1 MYRTIDD
8 VQKAVLSG
16 VSVLEITEKYL
27 QRIEEHKHL
36 NAFLEVFTDS
46 VLENA
51 SIVDQKIKNG
61 SAGKLAGVVI
71 GIKDNI
77 CYQNHQVSASSKILE
92 GFTSLYTSTVLQRLL
107 DEDAI
112 VIGRLNC
119 DEFAMGSSNET
130 SAYGPVKNNLRPT
143 HVPGGSSGGSA
154 VAVQANLC
162 TVSLGTD
169 TGGSVRQPAAFT
181 GLVGIKPT
189 YSRVSRWGLIAYASS
204 FDTIG
209 VLSRNV
215 RDNAL
220 VMEIMAGTDNF
231 DSTASKKPVPHYS
244 ELLHFGKRAKIA
256 YITETIESEALQPEI
271 KANTLAVLEKL
282 KQEGHQVEEVHFPLL
297 KYTLPTYYILTTAEA
312 SSNLSRFDGVKY
324 GYRSPQAHNL

>member
-77 CYQNHQVSASSKILE
+77 CYKDHRVSASSKILE
-92 GFTSLYTSTVLQRLL
+92 GFTSLYTATVLQRLI
-107 DEDAI
+107 DQDAI

-130 SAYGPVKNNLRPT
+130 SAFGSVENNWKAN

-154 VAVQANLC
+154 VAASANLC
-162 TVSLGTD
+162 TITLGSD
-169 TGGSVRQPAAFT
+169 TGGSVRQPASWT
-181 GLVGIKPT
+181 GTYGLKPT
-189 YSRVSRWGLIAYASS
+189 YGRMSRNGLIAYASS
-204 FDTIG
+204 FDQIG
-209 VLSRNV
+209 SFTNSASDAKLIYELS
-215 RDNAL
+215 
-220 VMEIMAGTDNF
+220 AGEDEM
-231 DSTASKKPVPHYS
+231 DA
-244 ELLHFGKRAKIA
+244 
-256 YITETIESEALQPEI
+256 
-271 KANTLAVLEKL
+271 
-282 KQEGHQVEEVHFPLL
+282 
-297 KYTLPTYYILTTAEA
+297 TT
-312 SSNLSRFDGVKY
+312 SSIGA
-324 GYRSPQAHNL
+324 GIQAD

>member
-51 SIVDQKIKNG
+51 RIVDQKIKNG

-119 DEFAMGSSNET
+119 DEFAMGSSNEN
-130 SAYGPVKNNLRPT
+130 SAFGSVENNWKAN

-154 VAVQANLC
+154 VAASANLC
-162 TVSLGTD
+162 TITLGSD
-169 TGGSVRQPAAFT
+169 TVDPFVNPLH
-181 GLVGIKPT
+181 GLEPT
-189 YSRVSRWGLIAYASS
+189 V
-204 FDTIG
+204 
-209 VLSRNV
+209 
-215 RDNAL
+215 
-220 VMEIMAGTDNF
+220 
-231 DSTASKKPVPHYS
+231 
-244 ELLHFGKRAKIA
+244 
-256 YITETIESEALQPEI
+256 
-271 KANTLAVLEKL
+271 
-282 KQEGHQVEEVHFPLL
+282 
-297 KYTLPTYYILTTAEA
+297 
-312 SSNLSRFDGVKY
+312 
-324 GYRSPQAHNL
+324 